1 MREQYIARR
10 IAGLRPSGIRKFF
23 DIAATMK
30 EVISLGIGEPDFNTP
45 EPVLQAGIRSLQR
58 NETHYTSNFGT
69 LPLRQAL
76 AAHLERL
83 YGVSYDPADRD
94 RHHRGRI
101 GGAEPLGHRP
111 AGPGRRDDHPHPLL
125 RLLPGRRHHGRRGGG
140 GGALPF

>member
-1 MREQYIARR
+1 MREQYIARH

-69 LPLRQAL
+69 LPLRKAL

-83 YGVSYDPADRD
+83 YGVSYDPLTE
-94 RHHRGRI
+94 I
-101 GGAEPLGHRP
+101 VITVGGSEALNLCAIAL
-111 AGPGRRDDHPHPLL
+111 AGSRRRDDHPHALL
-125 RLLPGRRHHGRRGGG
+125 RQLPGRGDHGRRSGG